1 MAIVVSDLVDFYKTP
16 LGRISRRLVQ
26 KALANIDVMDTRRRV
41 IGLGYVTPYLRPY
54 LDKSERVIAFMP
66 ARQGAVPWP
75 EGEKNHTVLTDPLEL
90 PLTDAAIDLVLA
102 MHAFEHVADAEE
114 LMREIWRITAPGAH
128 LIIGVPRRR
137 GLWAQRDN
145 NPFGQGNPFS
155 RTQMGRLLRAH
166 SFIPVAWCD
175 VLHVPPSNFPPLVR
189 AAGAIEKAGGLLG
202 SPLAGVMLVRAV
214 RQNYPAVIR
223 RARSG
228 RLIRLPD
235 MAPQPALPASGP

>member
-1 MAIVVSDLVDFYKTP
+1 MAIAVAELVDFYKTP

-26 KALANIDVMDTRRRV
+26 QALSNIDVMDGRRRV
-41 IGLGYVTPYLRPY
+41 VGLGFATPYLRPY
-54 LDKSERVIAFMP
+54 LGKSERVIAFMP
-66 ARQGAVPWP
+66 ARQGVISWP
-75 EGEKNHTVLTDPLEL
+75 PGEQNHTVLTDLLEL

-102 MHAFEHVADAEE
+102 FHALEHVADAEE

-128 LIIGVPRRR
+128 LIIAVPRRR

-155 RTQMGRLLRAH
+155 RSQLGRLLRQH
-166 SFIPVAWCD
+166 SFVPVAWCD
-175 VLHVPPSNFPPLVR
+175 VLHVPPSQFLPLVR
-189 AAGAIEKAGGLLG
+189 SAGAIERVGGLLG
-202 SPLAGVMLVRAV
+202 SPLAGIMLVRAV

-235 MAPQPALPASGP
+235 LAPQPALPVGGS